1 MNTSD
6 YCGFTNLKKNRE
18 FLKFCLEHN
27 VYDNEYYI
35 ELYVNNDI
43 EEIKKINIYTE
54 DKRYLSSLV
63 FDVVK
68 SYLNLNNVLL
78 KTQDCM
84 KRKLNNMKK
93 ELKQKLENLDLDTR
107 EEKWNKSNIEKYKD
121 LFYLYSILKKY
132 GKNII
137 LYIDEYYKKD
147 VIKFDIDTD
156 IFSGDKSKLPIYVLR
171 NKEIIWTEN

>member
-1 MNTSD
+1 MNE
-6 YCGFTNLKKNRE
+6 YKRLLWFYKFLKENRE
-18 FLKFCLEHN
+18 FLKFYLEHN

-43 EEIKKINIYTE
+43 EEINIYTE

-78 KTQDCM
+78 ETQDCM

-93 ELKQKLENLDLDTR
+93 ELKQESENLDLDTR
-107 EEKWNKSNIEKYKD
+107 KEKWNKSNIEKYKD
-121 LFYLYSILKKY
+121 LFYLK
-132 GKNII
+132 
-137 LYIDEYYKKD
+137 
-147 VIKFDIDTD
+147 
-156 IFSGDKSKLPIYVLR
+156 
-171 NKEIIWTEN
+171 